1 LIPQLKADLEA
12 FKKTISILENENF
25 ELRKQTSSIIYEELA
40 SAKQKISVL
49 QAEFSQ
55 IKAKHESK

>member
-49 QAEFSQ
+49 QAEFSR
-55 IKAKHESK
+55 IKAKQESK